1 MSKKGK
7 FITFEGGE
15 GVGKS
20 TQVNLLHQKII
31 DKGINCQLT
40 REPGGS
46 PGAED
51 IRELLVKGGTDKWH
65 PMAEA
70 LLHNAARAEHLEHT
84 IRPAIDNGIWV
95 VSDRYVD
102 STLAYQGY
110 GQGVDVETLLK
121 LHEISTG
128 NYWPDLTIVL
138 DGHELNRAIDREE
151 ENAEKEDR
159 YERMGADFHK
169 KLQDSFLDIAKNHA
183 DRCIIVS
190 AKGTID
196 EVANRIW
203 HKVAPK
209 LELL

>member
-1 MSKKGK
+1 MSNKGK

-31 DKGINCQLT
+31 KKGVKCQLT

-46 PGAED
+46 PGAEE

-65 PMAEA
+65 PMTEA
-70 LLHNAARAEHLEHT
+70 LLHNAARAEHLEQT
-84 IRPAIDNGIWV
+84 VLPAIESGTWV
-95 VSDRYVD
+95 ISDRYVD

-110 GQGVDVETLLK
+110 GQGVDVERLLK
-121 LHEISTG
+121 LHKISTG
-128 NYWPDLTIVL
+128 NYWPDVTIVL
-138 DGHELNRAIDREE
+138 DGQELNRALEREE
-151 ENAEKEDR
+151 ENTDKEDR
-159 YERMGADFHK
+159 YERMGAEFHK
-169 KLQDSFLDIAKNHA
+169 KLQESFLDIARKHPE
-183 DRCIIVS
+183 RCIVVS

-203 HKVAPK
+203 QAIAPK